1 MIQRKEKSVTV
12 HCPHGSKYG
21 YTLQSKRDQP
31 SRYSLFSDLWQL
43 PNTAIDGCSGFSPDH
58 KTISDTQYSFDG
70 SKKLQQSLWTAA
82 AVFLHT
88 KYTHQPQIR
97 GRVVN
102 THSSRSSDLRIVS
115 ICTAFS
121 GFPNDRLS
129 PCAEPPRIQRRYRP
143 GFPPGSLFSCGT
155 VTVSTGTQMEYLDYD

>member
-1 MIQRKEKSVTV
+1 MGASTVTLSCQSVVNPADTACFLTYGNCQTQQWTV
-12 HCPHGSKYG
+12 V
-21 YTLQSKRDQP
+21 
-31 SRYSLFSDLWQL
+31 
-43 PNTAIDGCSGFSPDH
+43 PDSH
-58 KTISDTQYSFDG
+58 RITKPYRIRNIHLMAV
-70 SKKLQQSLWTAA
+70 KKLQQSIWTAA

-143 GFPPGSLFSCGT
+143 GFSPDSLFSCDA
-155 VTVSTGTQMEYLDYD
+155 VTTSAGTQMEYLAYN